1 MSARESGETLIEV
14 LMASALM
21 ALVVVA
27 IIGGLA
33 TTVLSSRV
41 HRQQAD
47 ANTALVAVIEHL
59 KSPTEV
65 PRVPCADATT
75 YLPDAEQALSDSHAE
90 AISLGNLGWPGA
102 SVLYTIEHETM
113 VEVSGTQTLQW
124 IAPVPAPCVDDGTNT
139 LTLQRITVTLTTAD
153 GGVTPALSFVK
164 GDY

>member
-1 MSARESGETLIEV
+1 MERFRSGARSQSGETLIEV

-21 ALVVVA
+21 ALVVVT
-27 IIGGLA
+27 IVGGLA
-33 TTVLSSRV
+33 TTVLSARV

-75 YLPDAEQALSDSHAE
+75 YLSDAQTWAAAE
-90 AISLGNLGWPGA
+90 GLPTTFS
-102 SVLYTIEHETM
+102 YMIEHETFAI
-113 VEVSGTQTLQW
+113 VSGTSTVQW
-124 IAPVPAPCVDDGTNT
+124 TAPPTCADDGTNT

>member
-1 MSARESGETLIEV
+1 MERFRSGARSEAGETLIEV

-21 ALVVVA
+21 ALVVVT

-33 TTVLSSRV
+33 TTVLSARV

-65 PRVPCADATT
+65 PRVPCADTTT
-75 YLPDAEQALSDSHAE
+75 YLSE
-90 AISLGNLGWPGA
+90 AQDEAVFLGWPAA
-102 SVLYTIEHETM
+102 SVVYTIEHQTM
-113 VEVSGTQTLQW
+113 VSVSGTPTLQW
-124 IAPVPAPCVDDGTNT
+124 IAPMPAPCVDDGTNT